1 MIVLSVFEIILVW
14 LEVWALLIP
23 LLVLLKRLRQPVYM
37 QPIIYYLFIA
47 LFLNI
52 VANLIWKRVPL
63 GLNTVFDNN
72 NPVYNLHSIFRLIFF
87 SVFFILLKQSFLIGV
102 KRIIPFL
109 FILFVMINFI
119 FFENF
124 FQLKIS
130 SRLHSVESGILLFY
144 CMQYYL
150 FRLKDEQA
158 SFAKMPDFWVV
169 TGLSIFVVISFP
181 IYLFYD
187 RLLNEELKFVID
199 IWEVQKAAFLIFC
212 LFIAKAFYTNE

>member
-1 MIVLSVFEIILVW
+1 
-14 LEVWALLIP
+14 
-23 LLVLLKRLRQPVYM
+23 
-37 QPIIYYLFIA
+37 
-47 LFLNI
+47 
-52 VANLIWKRVPL
+52 
-63 GLNTVFDNN
+63 
-72 NPVYNLHSIFRLIFF
+72 
-87 SVFFILLKQSFLIGV
+87 
-102 KRIIPFL
+102 
-109 FILFVMINFI
+109 
-119 FFENF
+119 
-124 FQLKIS
+124 
-130 SRLHSVESGILLFY
+130 
-144 CMQYYL
+144 MQYYL